1 MSEGNLKP
9 LSSNSL
15 MRLSDALFGEV
26 EITEP
31 LLVDLIQSQPLQRL
45 KGIDCA
51 GSTILIKKPTYSRFE
66 HSLGD
71 MLILRHFQA
80 SLEEQVAGLLHD
92 VPHTA
97 FSHVGD
103 FVFDQT
109 ETMEYHDQFLE
120 KLVMDSEIPAILE
133 RHGLDPARIV
143 DESNFPLQENNLPD
157 ICADRI
163 DYFLRSLYKGR
174 GFKAQALAHLD
185 NLRVFENKFVLKDR
199 ESAKAY
205 ALDFMLMDATV
216 WADPTEIA
224 SFKLLADAI
233 KLAIRKGF
241 LKEEDMF
248 QDDAFVLNALKDSQ
262 DREILDILGLLK
274 PGFKVEENEADFD
287 FKVTTKCRYVDP
299 QFLSEGSLARLS
311 QVDDHFKGL
320 VREHQ
325 ERVKSG
331 YCLKIVRE

>member
-1 MSEGNLKP
+1 MQFN
-9 LSSNSL
+9 
-15 MRLSDALFGEV
+15 DALFGQV
-26 EITEP
+26 EIDEP
-31 LLVDLIQSQPLQRL
+31 LLLELIQSKPVQRL

-51 GSTILIKKPTYSRFE
+51 GSTILIKRPTYSRFE

-71 MLILRHFQA
+71 MLILKKFNA
-80 SLEEQVAGLLHD
+80 SLEEQAAGLLHD

-120 KLVMDSEIPAILE
+120 KLVMASEIPAILE
-133 RHGLDPARIV
+133 RHGLNPARIV
-143 DESNFPLQENNLPD
+143 EESNFPLQENSLPD

-163 DYFLRSLYKGR
+163 DYFLRTLHKEKGL
-174 GFKAQALAHLD
+174 KPQALIHLE

-199 ESAKAY
+199 ASAKAY
-205 ALDFMLMDATV
+205 ATDFMLMDATI

-233 KLAIRKGF
+233 KLAIQKGF
-241 LKEEDMF
+241 LKDEDMF
-248 QDDAFVLNALKDSQ
+248 QDDAFVLDALKDSQ
-262 DREILDILGLLK
+262 DKEILEILALLT
-274 PGFKVEENEADFD
+274 PAFRIEENEDDFD

-299 QFLSEGSLARLS
+299 EFLQDDSLVRLSE
-311 QVDDHFKGL
+311 VDDHFKSL
-320 VREHQ
+320 TQAHQ
-325 ERVKSG
+325 DRVKAG
-331 YCLKIVRE
+331 YHIKILRE